1 MSKHRKGNRSNM
13 ESDLFFPI
21 KDKPDRERQI
31 PYGLTYMWNLAK
43 QRTTK
48 PINVENRLVVARHRV
63 GG

>member
-1 MSKHRKGNRSNM
+1 MSKHRKRNRSNM

-21 KDKPDRERQI
+21 TNKPDRERQI
-31 PYGLTYMWNLAK
+31 LYGLTYMWNLAK

-48 PINVENRLVVARHRV
+48 LINIENRLVVVRGGV